1 MTSFKPF
8 DVKQAE
14 LRSFV
19 RLQSGLVTES
29 INEITDVSETFKV
42 FARVSLQG
50 SAQIVDSSVRAGLV
64 TDV

>member
-14 LRSFV
+14 TEIFCSHKA
-19 RLQSGLVTES
+19 GLVTES

-42 FARVSLQG
+42 LARVSLRG
-50 SAQIVDSSVRAGLV
+50 STENVDSSALV
-64 TDV
+64 EPVTNV